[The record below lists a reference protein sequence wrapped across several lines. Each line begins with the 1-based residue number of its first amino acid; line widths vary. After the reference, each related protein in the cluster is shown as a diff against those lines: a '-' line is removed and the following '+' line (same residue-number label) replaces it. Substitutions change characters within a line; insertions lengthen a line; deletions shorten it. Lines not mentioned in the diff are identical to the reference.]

1 LELLSENVRSNA
13 PGARVCRLVWGSDD
27 PLKQLGL
34 VRKPDVVLASDVVYG
49 NDPTKWNSLVKTMKD
64 LCGRHTLVIVGNVQR
79 YPVHHPMAESRFFHE
94 STAVDFV
101 RKEIPTNSLH
111 PDFRRTGAGSCA
123 VHVFRKREETK
134 TPNAK
139 ASGEKKRQRDGG
151 DLDGKRTGKG
161 KKEKRRKE

>member
-49 NDPTKWNSLVKTMKD
+49 NDPTKWNSLVKTMRD

-94 STAVDFV
+94 STAVGFYTERDPDEQSAPRLPPDRRGELRRARLPKKRGDETFAK
-101 RKEIPTNSLH
+101 RKK
-111 PDFRRTGAGSCA
+111 RAA
-123 VHVFRKREETK
+123 RK
-134 TPNAK
+134 NAK
-139 ASGEKKRQRDGG
+139 GTAAIWTGN
-151 DLDGKRTGKG
+151 DL
-161 KKEKRRKE
+161 

>member
-1 LELLSENVRSNA
+1 MELLSENVRSNA

-101 RKEIPTNSLH
+101 R
-111 PDFRRTGAGSCA
+111 RR
-123 VHVFRKREETK
+123 RR
-134 TPNAK
+134 
-139 ASGEKKRQRDGG
+139 GERSRGVVC
-151 DLDGKRTGKG
+151 RV
-161 KKEKRRKE
+161 RR